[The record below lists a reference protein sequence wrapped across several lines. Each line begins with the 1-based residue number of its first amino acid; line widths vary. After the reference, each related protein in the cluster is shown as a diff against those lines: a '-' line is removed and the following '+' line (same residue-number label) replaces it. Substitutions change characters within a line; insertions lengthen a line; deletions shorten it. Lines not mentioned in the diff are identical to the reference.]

1 MNLKTFCI
9 TRDIY
14 YEERC
19 VDDPVFHKFYEIR
32 NPKKEQVIVIPDGC
46 IDFQCVW
53 KNGIPMLNV
62 CGSFQVGA
70 KTVTGTFEKC
80 IGFKLNPGIVL
91 ECFQDSVS
99 EIVNRRLDYEN
110 FSDQAG
116 ELLRIMA
123 LPIELKEKVPL
134 IREIFGRKNETRQ
147 QDMVLYLI
155 EEIQKKDGTEE
166 VCKLVDTLGYS
177 QRYVE
182 KVFKEAVGFT
192 IKKYAGIMRMQ
203 KALEL
208 LTNENKTDCEIYDR
222 LGYYDQAHYIHEF
235 KRFTSLTPNAYRK
248 NKELVIV

>member
-9 TRDIY
+9 TKNIC
-14 YEERC
+14 YEEIC
-19 VDDPVFHKFYEIR
+19 VEDPVFHKFYEIG
-32 NPKKEQVIVIPDGC
+32 NLQKEQIIGIPDGC
-46 IDFQCVW
+46 IDLQCVW
-53 KNGIPMLNV
+53 KNGVPMLNV

-70 KTVTGTFEKC
+70 TTITGTFEKC
-80 IGFKLNPGIVL
+80 IGIKLNPGIVL
-91 ECFQDSVS
+91 ECFQDAVS

-110 FSDQAG
+110 FSDRAG
-116 ELLRIMA
+116 ELLRIMT
-123 LPIELKEKVPL
+123 LPVELKEKVPL
-134 IREIFGRKNETRQ
+134 IREIFGRENETRQ
-147 QDMVLYLI
+147 HDLVLYLI
-155 EEIQKKDGTEE
+155 EEMQKTDGKEE
-166 VCKLVDTLGYS
+166 ICNLVDTLGYS

-208 LTNENKTDCEIYDR
+208 LTYENKTDCEIYDS